1 MHGLVHAGTDGG
13 LVLAVV
19 NVALVLPTRPQR
31 ICLRIERFLVLDISP
46 SFIDS
51 EYAGELV
58 SRVIGPTS
66 L

>member
-13 LVLAVV
+13 LAWAVAV
-19 NVALVLPTRPQR
+19 VALVLPTRPQR
-31 ICLRIERFLVLDISP
+31 ICLRIERFLVLDINP
-46 SFIDS
+46 SFVDS